1 MEMEEEKIAEYLKN
15 ADHMLLLPSEPPEK
29 AICSSRAH
37 IQKAAANL
45 GSLYYE
51 CLNDT
56 FPVDLDN
63 PILKIS
69 LAFQVYIPLNEVYRA
84 LEKGKNVWIIYP
96 STVTYRRIASTTAL
110 TDDFVSP
117 DHCQAG
123 TTKQLSHLKT
133 IHLNPYQKCA

>member
-1 MEMEEEKIAEYLKN
+1 MLYLR
-15 ADHMLLLPSEPPEK
+15 DPEHLILLPLLNPEK
-29 AICSSRAH
+29 AICSSRA
-37 IQKAAANL
+37 QMQAATENL

-69 LAFQVYIPLNEVYRA
+69 LEFQVYIPLSEVHRA
-84 LEKGKNVWIIYP
+84 LEKGQNIWII
-96 STVTYRRIASTTAL
+96 STSKVTYRRTASATAL
-110 TDDFVSP
+110 TDDLVST

-123 TTKQLSHLKT
+123 TTKQLSHLETK
-133 IHLNPYQKCA
+133 HLNPYQKCQREADENS